1 MWYNMDRLD
10 APDHIRHDCDE
21 RDKFTRYGWTH
32 HDGRNFGVQE
42 LADAFSG
49 VNITTEWVKHRD
61 NDGTLRFGILFI
73 GGIVLHSFTSALVM
87 TACYFV

>member
-10 APDHIRHDCDE
+10 AADHIRHDCDE

-32 HDGRNFGVQE
+32 HDGRNFGIQE

-49 VNITTEWVKHRD
+49 VNITTEWVKHGD
-61 NDGTLRFGILFI
+61 NDGALLCKTLQFEGQVRLQS
-73 GGIVLHSFTSALVM
+73 LASASTV
-87 TACYFV
+87 